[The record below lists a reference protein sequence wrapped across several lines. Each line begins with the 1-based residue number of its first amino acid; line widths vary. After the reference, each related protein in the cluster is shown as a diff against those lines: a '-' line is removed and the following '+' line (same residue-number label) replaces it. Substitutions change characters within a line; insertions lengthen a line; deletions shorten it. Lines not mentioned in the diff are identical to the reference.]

1 MQRGIVMLEEVGT
14 RPPNATS
21 YKDILHNCIH
31 LCANSLGQEP
41 YLAAM
46 VRSPQT
52 FTCIRY
58 LIVLCM

>member
-1 MQRGIVMLEEVGT
+1 MLEEVGT
-14 RPPNATS
+14 RPPVKGYCNATAC
-21 YKDILHNCIH
+21 KDILYNCIH